1 VRSRLSA
8 QESAIDIKFPEEL
21 VITAGNDLAVELK

>member
-1 VRSRLSA
+1 LSA

-21 VITAGNDLAVELK
+21 VITAENDLAVELR